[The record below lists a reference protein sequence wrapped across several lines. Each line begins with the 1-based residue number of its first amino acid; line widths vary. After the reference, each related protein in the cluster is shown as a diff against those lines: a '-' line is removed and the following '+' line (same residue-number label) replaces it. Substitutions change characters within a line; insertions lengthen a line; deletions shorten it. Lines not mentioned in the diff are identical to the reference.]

1 MAVYNISYDLN
12 QPGQRYDDLIN
23 EIKRS
28 PGYLACLKS
37 TWLISTNE
45 TAQEVYN
52 RLSPNLDKND
62 SVLVIEVVNNSQGL
76 LTKRQWEWIKQHVT
90 RR

>member
-37 TWLISTNE
+37 TWLISTTE
-45 TAQEVYN
+45 TAEQVFQ
-52 RLSPNLDKND
+52 RLSPHLDKND
-62 SVLVIEVVNNSQGL
+62 TILVIEVVKNYQGWL
-76 LTKRQWEWIKQHVT
+76 SKEKWDWINKHVT